1 MKDGENTTKEKA
13 GVKPAFLDRLCV
25 LSPFNQPGLKAACA
39 DMQPFI
45 TAIHLALYPL
55 DIGFPNC
62 VGSSIRM
69 AYIVTEMNALATN
82 FTFVRFFSCM
92 NSLMNTK
99 ITFEGKAFVTF
110 TTFVSFLSCM
120 NYLMNDKTAF

>member
-82 FTFVRFFSCM
+82 
-92 NSLMNTK
+92 
-99 ITFEGKAFVTF
+99 ITFSHLDTSSISAYLTLILF
-110 TTFVSFLSCM
+110 TTGL
-120 NYLMNDKTAF
+120 Y